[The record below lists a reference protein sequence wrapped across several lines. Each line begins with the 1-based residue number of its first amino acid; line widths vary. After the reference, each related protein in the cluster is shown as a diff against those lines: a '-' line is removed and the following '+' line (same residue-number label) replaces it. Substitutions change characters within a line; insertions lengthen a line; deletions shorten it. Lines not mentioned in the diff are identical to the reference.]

1 MRVNGFSMKQG
12 IGYLMRETLTT
23 TLIGFV
29 VAILL
34 GGAISRWLVGMI
46 EQPDLMLDRRFI
58 WTAWIWAVLLEGAFA
73 FTINA
78 WVFRKVKSI
87 KVTDINN

>member
-1 MRVNGFSMKQG
+1 MRVNGFSMQQG

-34 GGAISRWLVGMI
+34 GGTISRWLVGMI

-58 WTAWIWAVLLEGAFA
+58 WTAWLWAVLLEGAFS

-78 WVFRKVKSI
+78 WVFRKVRNI